1 MIAQTFAYYAPS
13 SVGAAC
19 ALLAQYGDHMRV
31 LAGGQELVPAMTAGE
46 ISPDA
51 ILDLR
56 AIASLSDLSRR
67 DGNLH
72 IGSTVTHR
80 RLERDPLVR
89 ECCGLLAE
97 TAASIGGGVQVR
109 NRGTIGGGICRGSNA
124 GDYLASMVALD
135 VKLRLIS
142 AGGERIIPAADF
154 FLAPLQTAERPN
166 ELLTE
171 IIVPELSPRSGYAY
185 YKLTF
190 SDGCYNIASA
200 ACVLTLSEDGVCNE
214 VRLALGGVAS
224 RPLRLQTVEAALV
237 GNAIT
242 PEALDSAAELAHV
255 AVEDPI
261 SDVQADGTYRRI
273 VAGVVVKRAIEAAL
287 ARCGSSR

>member
-19 ALLAQYGDHMRV
+19 TLLAQYGDHMRV

-46 ISPDA
+46 VSPGA

-56 AIASLSDLSRR
+56 AIASLNGLSRR
-67 DGNLH
+67 DGNLL
-72 IGSTVTHR
+72 IGSMVTHR
-80 RLERDPLVR
+80 RLERDPLAR

-97 TAASIGGGVQVR
+97 TAAAIGGGIQVR

-124 GDYLASMVALD
+124 GDYLASVVALD
-135 VKLRLIS
+135 AKLRLIS
-142 AGGERIIPAADF
+142 VVGERTVSASDF
-154 FLAPLQTAERPN
+154 FLAPLQTAARPD

-171 IIVPELSPRSGYAY
+171 IIVPELSPQSGYAY

-200 ACVLTLSEDGVCNE
+200 ACILTPGEDGTCNE
-214 VRLALGGVAS
+214 VRLALGGVAR
-224 RPLRLQTVEAALV
+224 RPLRLQTVEAALT

-242 PEALDSAAELAHV
+242 PEALDRAAELACA
-255 AVEDPI
+255 AVEEPI
-261 SDVQADGTYRRI
+261 SDVQADGAYRQT
-273 VAGVVVKRAIEAAL
+273 VAGVVVKRAIQAAL
-287 ARCGSSR
+287 ARCGRGR